1 MSLSPAVER
10 WETPESTCPGVLVSS
25 VTEDAT

>member
-1 MSLSPAVER
+1 MFSPAVER
-10 WETPESTCPGVLVSS
+10 WETPESTHPGVLVSS